1 LSNQWTKKVLF
12 NFVYLLNL
20 LSWFTDTNK
29 GGIMGKKTVEVAVVK
44 TYVIENLDNRE
55 SWDLINREETQEQL
69 LEDIK
74 QGYFNDDDVINE
86 EIRIVSVM
94 EEE

>member
-1 LSNQWTKKVLF
+1 
-12 NFVYLLNL
+12 
-20 LSWFTDTNK
+20 
-29 GGIMGKKTVEVAVVK
+29 MGKVTVEVAVVK
-44 TYVIENLDNRE
+44 TYVIENLDSKE
-55 SWDLINREETQEQL
+55 VWDLVNREETQEQL

-86 EIRIVSVM
+86 KIKIVSTM

>member
-1 LSNQWTKKVLF
+1 
-12 NFVYLLNL
+12 
-20 LSWFTDTNK
+20 
-29 GGIMGKKTVEVAVVK
+29 MGKKTVEVAVVK

>member
-1 LSNQWTKKVLF
+1 
-12 NFVYLLNL
+12 
-20 LSWFTDTNK
+20 
-29 GGIMGKKTVEVAVVK
+29 MGKVSVEVAVVK

>member
-1 LSNQWTKKVLF
+1 
-12 NFVYLLNL
+12 
-20 LSWFTDTNK
+20 
-29 GGIMGKKTVEVAVVK
+29 MGKVSVEVAVVK

-74 QGYFNDDDVINE
+74 QGYFNDDVVINE

>member
-1 LSNQWTKKVLF
+1 
-12 NFVYLLNL
+12 
-20 LSWFTDTNK
+20 
-29 GGIMGKKTVEVAVVK
+29 MGKVTVEVAVVK
-44 TYVIENLDNRE
+44 TYVIENLNSKE
-55 SWDLINREETQEQL
+55 VWDLVNREETQEQL

-86 EIRIVSVM
+86 EIKIVSTM

>member
-1 LSNQWTKKVLF
+1 
-12 NFVYLLNL
+12 
-20 LSWFTDTNK
+20 
-29 GGIMGKKTVEVAVVK
+29 MGKVTVEVAVVK
-44 TYVIENLDNRE
+44 TYVIENLNSKE
-55 SWDLINREETQEQL
+55 VWDLVNREETQEQL

-86 EIRIVSVM
+86 KIKIISTM

>member
-1 LSNQWTKKVLF
+1 MDKV
-12 NFVYLLNL
+12 
-20 LSWFTDTNK
+20 
-29 GGIMGKKTVEVAVVK
+29 TVEVAVVK
-44 TYVIENLDNRE
+44 TYVIENLNSKE
-55 SWDLINREETQEQL
+55 VWDLVNREETQEQL

-86 EIRIVSVM
+86 EIKIVSTM

>member
-1 LSNQWTKKVLF
+1 MSKV
-12 NFVYLLNL
+12 
-20 LSWFTDTNK
+20 
-29 GGIMGKKTVEVAVVK
+29 TVEVAVVK
-44 TYVIENLDNRE
+44 TYVIENLNSKE
-55 SWDLINREETQEQL
+55 VWDLVNREETQEQL

>member
-1 LSNQWTKKVLF
+1 MSKV
-12 NFVYLLNL
+12 
-20 LSWFTDTNK
+20 S
-29 GGIMGKKTVEVAVVK
+29 VEVAVVK
-44 TYVIENLDNRE
+44 TYVIENLNSKE
-55 SWDLINREETQEQL
+55 VWDLVNREETQEQL

-86 EIRIVSVM
+86 KIKIVSTM

>member
-1 LSNQWTKKVLF
+1 
-12 NFVYLLNL
+12 
-20 LSWFTDTNK
+20 
-29 GGIMGKKTVEVAVVK
+29 MGKVTVEVAVVK
-44 TYVIENLDNRE
+44 TYVIENLNSKE
-55 SWDLINREETQEQL
+55 VWDLVNREETQEQL

-86 EIRIVSVM
+86 EIKIISTM

>member
-1 LSNQWTKKVLF
+1 
-12 NFVYLLNL
+12 
-20 LSWFTDTNK
+20 
-29 GGIMGKKTVEVAVVK
+29 MGKVTVEVAVVK
-44 TYVIENLDNRE
+44 TYVIENLNSKE
-55 SWDLINREETQEQL
+55 VWDLVNREETQEQL

>member
-1 LSNQWTKKVLF
+1 
-12 NFVYLLNL
+12 
-20 LSWFTDTNK
+20 
-29 GGIMGKKTVEVAVVK
+29 MGKVTVEVAVVK
-44 TYVIENLDNRE
+44 TYVIENLNSKE
-55 SWDLINREETQEQL
+55 VWDLVNREETQEQL

-86 EIRIVSVM
+86 KIKIVSTM

>member
-1 LSNQWTKKVLF
+1 MSKV
-12 NFVYLLNL
+12 
-20 LSWFTDTNK
+20 S
-29 GGIMGKKTVEVAVVK
+29 VEVAVVK
-44 TYVIENLDNRE
+44 TYVIENLNSKE
-55 SWDLINREETQEQL
+55 VWDLVNREETQEQL

-86 EIRIVSVM
+86 KIKIISTM

>member
-1 LSNQWTKKVLF
+1 
-12 NFVYLLNL
+12 
-20 LSWFTDTNK
+20 
-29 GGIMGKKTVEVAVVK
+29 MGKVSVEVAVVK
-44 TYVIENLDNRE
+44 TYVIENLDSKE
-55 SWDLINREETQEQL
+55 VWDLVNREETQEQL

-86 EIRIVSVM
+86 KIKIVSTM

>member
-1 LSNQWTKKVLF
+1 
-12 NFVYLLNL
+12 
-20 LSWFTDTNK
+20 
-29 GGIMGKKTVEVAVVK
+29 MGKVTVEVAVVK
-44 TYVIENLDNRE
+44 TYVIENLDSKE
-55 SWDLINREETQEQL
+55 VWDLVNREETQEQL

-86 EIRIVSVM
+86 KIKIISTM

>member
-1 LSNQWTKKVLF
+1 
-12 NFVYLLNL
+12 
-20 LSWFTDTNK
+20 
-29 GGIMGKKTVEVAVVK
+29 MGKVSVEVAVVK

-55 SWDLINREETQEQL
+55 VWDLVNREETQEQL

-86 EIRIVSVM
+86 KIKIISTM